1 MNMKPEKN
9 SFCSKYEIQLE
20 CFIYFLH
27 YYCYLTDGICNEKSD
42 VFFSDRPLLW
52 LRWFPPSPY
61 REYLTWSND
70 KHRINSRRDGHVHF
84 EWAILFL
91 WKDYS
96 SVKCTVPILSCVLF
110 FIQLL
115 RACLHVFISII
126 KPGVNKKDMLG
137 ASKYTEALLYTFTTC
152 IARLSR

>member
-1 MNMKPEKN
+1 MKSN
-9 SFCSKYEIQLE
+9 LNALSIFCIIIVIWPMEFATRNQM
-20 CFIYFLH
+20 F
-27 YYCYLTDGICNEKSD
+27 
-42 VFFSDRPLLW
+42 FFSDRPLLW